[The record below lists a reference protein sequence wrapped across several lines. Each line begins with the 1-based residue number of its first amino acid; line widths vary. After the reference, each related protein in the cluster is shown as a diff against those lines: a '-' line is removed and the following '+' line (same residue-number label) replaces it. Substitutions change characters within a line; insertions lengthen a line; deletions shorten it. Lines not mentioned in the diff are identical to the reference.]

1 LMALLPIKK
10 RKNLSTNQTME
21 TLALFI
27 IEQRKKLVWG
37 ISLLVVL
44 LTFFI
49 SNNKLSDNWSKYFD
63 DSFAV
68 VKLVKRID
76 GYLTGVNTLEYS
88 LLSNSRQGIFDP
100 DYLTQLDA
108 FEHWYLQQHK
118 ILKFASL
125 SRLMKE
131 LNQTM
136 HDDDKSW
143 YQVPQSSDLAAQYL
157 LFYEMGLPQGLGLDN
172 LVTIDKQASRFS
184 ASMTD
189 AGSDE
194 LLALDRKAQAW
205 LKQNAPAIKASPA
218 TGLGMVFAHIAQR
231 NIGSLLFGTLIALL
245 GISVVLMLVLKSFK
259 YGMISLIPNII
270 PAAMAYGFWGLTFG
284 YIDISLSIVACSTLG
299 IVVDDTVHF
308 LHKYIHARKAGKT
321 TQQAIQQAFS
331 RVGLA
336 LITTSVVL
344 AAGFILLAISHMNTS
359 ATIGILMAITLVF
372 ALLVDFF
379 LLPPLLIY
387 FDRNQNNPTN
397 RGTHY
402 DQSKDLADQ

>member
-1 LMALLPIKK
+1 
-10 RKNLSTNQTME
+10 ME
-21 TLALFI
+21 KLAHFI
-27 IEQRKKLVWG
+27 IQQRKQLLAG
-37 ISLLVVL
+37 LSLLVIT

-49 SNNKLSDNWSKYFD
+49 NNNKLSDNWSNYFD

-88 LLSNSRQGIFDP
+88 LSFNTSFFNNGSFDSSDSNSSQNIFNP
-100 DYLTQLDA
+100 NYLTQLDA
-108 FEHWYLQQHK
+108 FEQWYQQQNK
-118 ILKFASL
+118 VVKVGSL
-125 SRLMKE
+125 SGLMKE

-136 HDDDKSW
+136 HADDKDW
-143 YQVPQSSDLAAQYL
+143 YRVPSSSELAAQYL

-172 LVTIDKQASRFS
+172 LVTIDKKASRFS
-184 ASMTD
+184 VSMTD

-194 LLALDRKAQAW
+194 LLALDKKAQAW
-205 LKQNAPAIKASPA
+205 LEQNAPAIKATPA

-231 NIGSLLFGTLIALL
+231 NIGSLLWGTLIALV

-270 PAAMAYGFWGLTFG
+270 PAAMAYGFWGLTYG

-308 LHKYIHARKAGKT
+308 LHKYIHARNAGKN
-321 TQQAIQQAFS
+321 TQQAIKQAFS

-336 LITTSVVL
+336 LITTSIVL
-344 AAGFILLAISHMNTS
+344 AGGFLILAISHMNTS
-359 ATIGILMAITLVF
+359 ATIGILMAITLIF
-372 ALLVDFF
+372 ALIVDLF

-387 FDRNQNNPTN
+387 FDRDKVKGDN
-397 RGTHY
+397 
-402 DQSKDLADQ
+402 S